1 MELKKES
8 ALAPTLSSVGEDEE
22 LRECERVSDR
32 VSERVS
38 EDVPVT
44 TRAASRLLSLLRT
57 LSGSNDHDRVSERV
71 SEGVSERGGAST
83 LSPAIH
89 SMPRTATRSFMVSVC
104 VSE

>member
-22 LRECERVSDR
+22 LRECERVS
-32 VSERVS
+32 ERVS

-57 LSGSNDHDRVSERV
+57 FSGSNDHDRVSERV

>member
-8 ALAPTLSSVGEDEE
+8 ALPPTLSSVGEDEE
-22 LRECERVSDR
+22 LRECER

-44 TRAASRLLSLLRT
+44 TRAASRLLSLLRSF
-57 LSGSNDHDRVSERV
+57 SGSNDNDRVSERV